1 LNILND
7 KIPKFIIDM
16 INVKVCKMK
25 DKFEYK
31 NISGICQVDGINKQQ
46 IEQLKDSIKQ
56 HAHLK
61 NRIYK

>member
-1 LNILND
+1 
-7 KIPKFIIDM
+7 M

-25 DKFEYK
+25 NKFEYK